1 MLLSFPGQEYDP
13 TSAEIVL
20 QESQKA
26 GLQKLIY
33 RGQKYYNT
41 PAEIAPVSSDRIGM
55 YRGIPFKVSS
65 AYSAPSKEVALTY
78 RGIPYTCTR

>member
-13 TSAEIVL
+13 TSSEVVL
-20 QESQKA
+20 QEPQQA
-26 GLQKLIY
+26 GLQRLIY
-33 RGQKYYNT
+33 RGQKYYTT
-41 PAEIAPVSSDRIGM
+41 PAEITHVPSDRTGM
-55 YRGIPFKVSS
+55 YRGIPFNVSS